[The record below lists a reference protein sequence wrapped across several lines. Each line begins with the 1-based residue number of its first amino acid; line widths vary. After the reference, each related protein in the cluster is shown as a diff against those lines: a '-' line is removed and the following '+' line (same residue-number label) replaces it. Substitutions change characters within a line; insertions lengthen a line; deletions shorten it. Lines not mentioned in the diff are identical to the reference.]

1 MELRSAHVKKY
12 FELRLGAPDET
23 MEKIL
28 ATDLEIIRR
37 RAVTLGVLEGD
48 LADKPLQ
55 IMIPDHFLDE
65 DLLYR
70 LDTRKKVSTLR
81 YSQAALTTLF
91 YDESRLYY
99 HQCNLDVITGNISD
113 DVFGEF
119 AFVDVVTLETFLT
132 DGPDEDPNSIRLDL
146 EIQLTNGAELVLTL
160 RRHPRTDDYAFDPL
174 LSPSEL
180 EVLKTI
186 KQLVRQTF

>member
-1 MELRSAHVKKY
+1 
-12 FELRLGAPDET
+12 

-28 ATDLEIIRR
+28 ATDLEIVRR
-37 RAVTLGVLEGD
+37 RAVTLGVLEGE

-55 IMIPDHFLDE
+55 IMVPDHFLDD

-91 YDESRLYY
+91 YDETRFYY
-99 HQCNLDVITGNISD
+99 HQCNLDVVTGNISD

-132 DGPDEDPNSIRLDL
+132 DGPDEDPNYVRLDL

-160 RRHPRTDDYAFDPL
+160 RRHPRSDDYVFDPL
-174 LSPSEL
+174 LTPSEV

-186 KQLVRQTF
+186 KNLVRQTF